1 MVEQNEMSW
10 SELMA
15 AMLPIIYFIW
25 LLFENKN
32 MARCTLCNKVC
43 HWLLTDHGFFLLT
56 PVSFTNET
64 DCHNINE
71 ILLKVAL
78 STIKGE

>member
-1 MVEQNEMSW
+1 MKQKENVKV
-10 SELMA
+10 
-15 AMLPIIYFIW
+15 IYRGLQFQLI
-25 LLFENKN
+25 L
-32 MARCTLCNKVC
+32 
-43 HWLLTDHGFFLLT
+43 
-56 PVSFTNET
+56 SNET